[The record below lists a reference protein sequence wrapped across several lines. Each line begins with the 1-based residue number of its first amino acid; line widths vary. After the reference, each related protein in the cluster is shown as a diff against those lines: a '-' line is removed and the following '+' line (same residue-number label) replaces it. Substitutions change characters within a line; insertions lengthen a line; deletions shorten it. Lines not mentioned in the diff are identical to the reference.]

1 MNVTERDRVVY
12 ATLHRPGALNAIDD
26 GVVEALDAVLARIEA
41 DLSIRALVLTGTD
54 EVFCV
59 GMDLDCIAR
68 GFNDHAYF
76 RGFLERLSAVLLR
89 MEGLPVP
96 VVAAVNGLARA
107 GGFELILASDLAI
120 AAHEARIADNH
131 TQFGVIPGGGAT
143 QRAPRRI
150 GVQRAKELIFTARWI
165 DGREAAAYGLVL
177 GSVPRVELAAAT
189 EELVDQFRTK
199 SRACL
204 AAAKAAMNDGAR
216 LAVADGVRL
225 EIDRFFEYIDESPDA
240 REGFNA
246 YREKRPPRWSS

>member
-1 MNVTERDRVVY
+1 
-12 ATLHRPGALNAIDD
+12 
-26 GVVEALDAVLARIEA
+26 
-41 DLSIRALVLTGTD
+41 
-54 EVFCV
+54 
-59 GMDLDCIAR
+59 
-68 GFNDHAYF
+68 
-76 RGFLERLSAVLLR
+76 
-89 MEGLPVP
+89 METLPVP

-120 AAHEARIADNH
+120 AAHEARIADSH

-150 GVQRAKELIFTARWI
+150 GAQRARELIFTARWI
-165 DGREAAAYGLVL
+165 DGRDAAAYGLVL
-177 GSVPRVELAAAT
+177 GSVPRADLAAAT
-189 EELVDQFRTK
+189 EELVDHFRTK